1 MRRGVAMARAITIW
15 ARTMRPAHSNPRSLV
30 LILSLLIPLSCGRG
44 SERDAADGPAPFP
57 AGGWTGEGDPAGTPT
72 ATATATPTAEP
83 TPAGP
88 MPDLMV
94 DAPLLASSKRFT
106 TEEFPA
112 DDCAVVE
119 GCIAGPGPRDL
130 LRFSTGVV
138 NMGTADL
145 HIGDPSTN
153 PEDFD
158 FSACHGHYHYKGFA
172 EYELTDASGVVV
184 TGHKQAFCLM
194 DGHDWGTPNAG
205 NDYDCSNQ
213 GLSVG
218 WEDIYSHNLDCQ
230 WVDVTGLPSGDY
242 TLTVKVNAEQRLD
255 EWGPGENDAS
265 IPVQLP

>member
-1 MRRGVAMARAITIW
+1 MRSAC
-15 ARTMRPAHSNPRSLV
+15 SNLLSVGFIL
-30 LILSLLIPLSCGRG
+30 LSLTSLSCGRG
-44 SERDAADGPAPFP
+44 QERTHEGLTAPAP
-57 AGGWTGEGDPAGTPT
+57 AGWTGEGDVPVVTPT
-72 ATATATPTAEP
+72 ATPSGTPEP
-83 TPAGP
+83 EETPSGP

-94 DAPLLASSKRFT
+94 DAPLLSSSAYHT

-119 GCIAGPGPRDL
+119 GCIGGPGPRDL

-138 NMGTADL
+138 NTGDADL
-145 HIGDPSTN
+145 HIGNPATN
-153 PEDFD
+153 PEDFA

-172 EYELTDASGVVV
+172 EYELSNASGVVV

-213 GLSVG
+213 GLSIG
-218 WEDIYSHNLDCQ
+218 WEDIYSHALDCQ

-242 TLTVKVNAEQRLD
+242 TLTVKVNAEQRLP
-255 EWGPGENDAS
+255 EWGPGANDAS
-265 IPVQLP
+265 IPVHLP